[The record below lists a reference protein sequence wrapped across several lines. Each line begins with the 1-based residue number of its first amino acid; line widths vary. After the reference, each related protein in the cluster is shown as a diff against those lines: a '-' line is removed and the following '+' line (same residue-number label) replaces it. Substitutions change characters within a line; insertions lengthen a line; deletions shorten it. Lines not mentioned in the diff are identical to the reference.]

1 MVDLPDSAP
10 ALPIQRIAA
19 VASAADPGD
28 AASFKPRSIH
38 HAVAGALFGLTEEA
52 AKAPAVT
59 TFTELAVAAGIT
71 IDQMRKI
78 IEDPPACAWIVTRA
92 AGIAKLGLAAVYARL
107 QHMALTSKN
116 SNWALLFLRRFDP
129 EFQRQS
135 TPASF
140 NMQVNQFSDYSDQEL
155 MAHVKHKRRQRGLDR
170 PSEPAIG

>member
-1 MVDLPDSAP
+1 MVDPSVPAP
-10 ALPIQRIAA
+10 ALPIQRLAA

-28 AASFKPRSIH
+28 AASFKPRSVH
-38 HAVAGALFGLTEEA
+38 HAVAGALFGLTEQSESC
-52 AKAPAVT
+52 PAIT
-59 TFTELAVAAGIT
+59 TFTELAVASGIT

-78 IEDPPACAWIVTRA
+78 IEDPPACAWIVARA

-135 TPASF
+135 SPAQF
-140 NMQVNQFSDYSDQEL
+140 NMQLNQFADYSDQEL
-155 MAHVKHKRRQRGLDR
+155 LAHVKHKRRQRGLDR
-170 PSEPAIG
+170 SEPAESA